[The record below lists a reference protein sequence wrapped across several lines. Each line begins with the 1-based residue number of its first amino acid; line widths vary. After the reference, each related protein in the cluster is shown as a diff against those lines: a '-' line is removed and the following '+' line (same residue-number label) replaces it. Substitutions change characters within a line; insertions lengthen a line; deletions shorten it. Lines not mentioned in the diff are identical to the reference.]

1 MERRRVVVTG
11 IGLVTPIGTGVEK
24 VWKALL
30 EGKSGAGQ
38 ITHFDTTGFT
48 VTIAA
53 EVKDFDPLQWMEK
66 PDVRRM
72 AKFIH
77 FGFCASMLAM
87 ESAGLKPGGFDPL
100 RAGVLIGSGIGGL
113 DNIERQKEQLM
124 KDGPRKISP
133 FFVPSQIINMAS
145 GFTSIKLGLKGPNS
159 AVVTACSTGNHAIGD
174 AMNIIRRGDADI
186 MIAGGSE
193 ACLTPLAV
201 GGFAVM
207 RATSPRNHEP
217 EKASR
222 PFDLN
227 RDGFLMAEGAGILI
241 LEELE
246 HAIKRGADIKAEI
259 IGYGMTGDAFHITA
273 PDESGDGP
281 ARVMRATM
289 KDAGISIEDVDY
301 INAHGTSTPPGD
313 RIETVAIKTVFG
325 ERAYKIPV
333 SSTKSMTG
341 HLLGAAGGVES
352 AFTILALKNQIIP
365 PTINLDTP
373 DPDCDLDYVPWKPR
387 KAELRYA
394 MSNSFGFGGTNSCLA
409 FKRYGN

>member
-1 MERRRVVVTG
+1 LEYRKVAVTG
-11 IGLVTPIGTGVEK
+11 IGLITPLGTGTEK
-24 VWKALL
+24 TWNALL
-30 EGKSGAGQ
+30 QGKSGAGH
-38 ITHFDTTGFT
+38 ITQFDTTGFS
-48 VTIAA
+48 VNIAA
-53 EVKDFDPLQWMEK
+53 EVKDFDPLLWMEK

-72 AKFIH
+72 ARFIH
-77 FGFCASMLAM
+77 FAYCASILAM
-87 ESAGLKPGGFDPL
+87 ESAGLKTGDFDPL
-100 RAGVLIGSGIGGL
+100 KAGIVIGSGIGGI
-113 DNIERQKEQLM
+113 DNIEKQKEILL
-124 KDGPRKISP
+124 KEGPRKISP

-174 AMNIIRRGDADI
+174 AFNIIRRGDADI

-193 ACLTPLAV
+193 ACITPLSV

-207 RATSPRNHEP
+207 RALSPRNHEP

-227 RDGFLMAEGAGILI
+227 RDGFLIAEGAGILV
-241 LEELE
+241 LEDMES
-246 HAIKRGADIKAEI
+246 AKKRGADIKAEI
-259 IGYGMTGDAFHITA
+259 VGYGMTGDAFHITA
-273 PDESGDGP
+273 PDESGNGP
-281 ARVMRATM
+281 ARVMKATM
-289 KDAGISIEDVDY
+289 KDAGITADDVDY

-313 RIETVAIKTVFG
+313 KIETTAIKTAFG

-341 HLLGAAGGVES
+341 HMLGAAGGAEC

-387 KAELRYA
+387 KATMTYA
-394 MSNSFGFGGTNSCLA
+394 LSNSFGFGGTNSCIA

>member
-11 IGLVTPIGTGVEK
+11 IGLVTPIGTGVDK